1 VDAASGQHVPHVL
14 PLPERLTRPGSA
26 GTAEESGPGAAQPR
40 AAGAR
45 QNPGP
50 GQPGA
55 AGSGAE
61 PGSGAGPGGMDTG
74 RAPAGQV

>member
-1 VDAASGQHVPHVL
+1 VQ
-14 PLPERLTRPGSA
+14 PLPERLTRPGPA

-40 AAGAR
+40 VVGS
-45 QNPGP
+45 GP

-61 PGSGAGPGGMDTG
+61 PGSGTGHGGI
-74 RAPAGQV
+74 